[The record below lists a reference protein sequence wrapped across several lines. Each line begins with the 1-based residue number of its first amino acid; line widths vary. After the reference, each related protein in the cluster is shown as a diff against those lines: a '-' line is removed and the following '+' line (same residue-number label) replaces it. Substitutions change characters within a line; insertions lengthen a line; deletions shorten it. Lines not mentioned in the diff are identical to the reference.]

1 MISSW
6 KLKQESVTSFCTE
19 VLGVTSTFNHLNG
32 WCPSLSLVSTFD
44 FAGVFCID
52 LAVVGVTLMDCFLS
66 SAIGSAGV
74 FLPCWVNRLIWDS
87 SEWTKADTH
96 SFSDWGK
103 RGWRAWK
110 LLVLYWPDV
119 QGLSPL
125 RSVMGSLLHRC
136 TFMWLQFILFH
147 SLSPPISPAY
157 LLLVHCVLC
166 MDALASTPTPT
177 TPIYTLTWV
186 ITSFV
191 NVCNLLNATFS

>member
-74 FLPCWVNRLIWDS
+74 FLPCRVNRLISDS

-119 QGLSPL
+119 QGLSPF

-136 TFMWLQFILFH
+136 TFMWLQFILFYSPFPSH
-147 SLSPPISPAY
+147 LSCLPPAGSLCTMHGCSCFHPPSTHTNIHTY
-157 LLLVHCVLC
+157 LSNNIFCKCV
-166 MDALASTPTPT
+166 
-177 TPIYTLTWV
+177 
-186 ITSFV
+186 
-191 NVCNLLNATFS
+191 